1 MWYVGLDLRFH
12 LIKGIFRC
20 RLNQEN
26 VKKSKTFLSN
36 LSVWNSVGLFRF
48 LDQET
53 CCTVSRFLI
62 SWLIRLWVRL
72 IWDFLCYFSST
83 QFAISES
90 WSKLVRLFFYM
101 PQWTNVLMQGHCNQN
116 GYFGYVSGNLV
127 SIQKSFYKLTAIPQ
141 AWPRIYFKSI
151 FKKLAKLDRVRLTS

>member
-90 WSKLVRLFFYM
+90 WSKIVRLFFVYAINSKG
-101 PQWTNVLMQGHCNQN
+101 QWIEIQENFWHCNWGAQISSDQVVTQWRQWL
-116 GYFGYVSGNLV
+116 GCFL
-127 SIQKSFYKLTAIPQ
+127 
-141 AWPRIYFKSI
+141 
-151 FKKLAKLDRVRLTS
+151 